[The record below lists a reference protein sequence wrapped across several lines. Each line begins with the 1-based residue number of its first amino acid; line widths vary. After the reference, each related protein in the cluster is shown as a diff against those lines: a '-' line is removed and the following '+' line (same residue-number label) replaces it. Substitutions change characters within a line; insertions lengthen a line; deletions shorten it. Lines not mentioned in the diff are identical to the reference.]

1 MRELAGFLFM
11 LLLLT
16 LVVFYIRWA
25 GNDAYR
31 RGKSPYVIAF
41 AVVFFFPMGLLAWLI
56 FRPPLIRGRP
66 RPISETAP
74 VHRAQGPSRFR
85 R

>member
-1 MRELAGFLFM
+1 MRDLAGFLLM

-25 GNDAYR
+25 GNDGYR
-31 RGKSPYVIAF
+31 RGKSPYLVAC
-41 AVVFFFPMGLLAWLI
+41 AVVFFFPMGLLAWLL
-56 FRPPLIRGRP
+56 FRPPLTHQGPKRP
-66 RPISETAP
+66 TAP
-74 VHRAQGPSRFR
+74 VHGAQGPSRIR